1 MQDQQQP
8 FQGVNIVE
16 FGQFV
21 AVPFSAQLLAEGG
34 AHVIKVESLEG
45 DPTRLLGQIAKG
57 ETRVFISRNRGK
69 HSLPLHLSNAMAK
82 PVIDALLAW
91 ADVALMNFR
100 PGIAEKLG
108 LDAGVLV
115 PKYPSLIVGTVTPF
129 GPQGPEAGLAGMDI
143 VVQARSGLMAANGRT
158 HEGRPVPGDPVSADY
173 MCAMSLAFG
182 VASALLRRE
191 KTGLGGTVDVS
202 LMQAAMTLANN
213 QLIRSENRD
222 AERHRT
228 ILEDLDA
235 QRQQGASFED
245 QAALVPSARNMPFLK
260 VYFRTYETADA
271 PIAIACGSHRLR
283 VSFITAIGLADP
295 ALESTE
301 RIDWSEHYDEL
312 HRRAEATMKTKCSK
326 DWIEVISAVG
336 VPVSAVKFP
345 LELFDDPQAKAN
357 NMFHSLQHPTAGVMN
372 VLSPPVTLDNEG
384 FKPGVATAEFGS
396 ETDSVLDMLGFSK
409 ADVDAMVADGITHRG

>member
-8 FQGVNIVE
+8 FQGVKIVE

-34 AHVIKVESLEG
+34 AHVIKVESLDG

-57 ETRVFISRNRGK
+57 ETRIFISRNRGK
-69 HSLPLHLSNAMAK
+69 HSLPLHLSNAEAK

-100 PGIAEKLG
+100 PGMAEKLG

-129 GPQGPEAGLAGMDI
+129 GQEGPEAALAGMDI

-158 HEGRPVPGDPVSADY
+158 QEGRPVPGDPVSADY

-191 KTGLGGTVDVS
+191 RTGLGGTVDVS
-202 LMQAAMTLANN
+202 LIQSAMTLANN

-228 ILEDLDA
+228 ILEDLDER
-235 QRQQGASFED
+235 RQNGASFEE
-245 QAALVPSARNMPFLK
+245 QAAAISSARSMPFLQ

-283 VSFITAIGLADP
+283 LSFITAIGLSDP
-295 ALESTE
+295 VLESTE
-301 RIDWSEHYDEL
+301 RIDWTEHYAAL
-312 HRRAEATMKTKCSK
+312 HQNAEATMRSK
-326 DWIEVISAVG
+326 SSEEWIKIISAAG
-336 VPVSAVKFP
+336 VPVSVVKFP
-345 LELFDDPQAKAN
+345 LELFDDPQTKAN
-357 NMFHSLQHPTAGVMN
+357 NMFHRLQHPTAGVMN
-372 VLSPPVTLDNEG
+372 VLSPPVALDNDG
-384 FKPGVATAEFGS
+384 FKPGMPTAEFGS
-396 ETDSVLDMLGFSK
+396 ETDSILDMLGFST
-409 ADVDAMVADGITHRG
+409 ADADALVSGGVTHRG

>member
-8 FQGVNIVE
+8 FHGVKIVE

-21 AVPFSAQLLAEGG
+21 AVPFSGQLLAEGG
-34 AHVIKVESLEG
+34 AHVIKIEALEG
-45 DPTRLLGQIAKG
+45 DPTRQLRQIAKG
-57 ETRVFISRNRGK
+57 ESRIFISRNRGK
-69 HSLPLHLSNAMAK
+69 HSLPLHLSNPATK

-100 PGIAEKLG
+100 PGMAEKLG
-108 LDAGVLV
+108 LDAETLV

-129 GPQGPEAGLAGMDI
+129 GRQGPDAGLAGMDI

-158 HEGRPVPGDPVSADY
+158 YEGRPVPGDPVSSDY

-213 QLIRSENRD
+213 QLIRSED
-222 AERHRT
+222 HDLKRHRE
-228 ILEDLDA
+228 ILQQLDLR
-235 QRQQGASFED
+235 RQAGASFEE
-245 QAALVPSARNMPFLK
+245 QAALIPSARSMPLLK

-283 VSFITAIGLADP
+283 VAFIDAIGLIDP
-295 ALESTE
+295 ALESTDE
-301 RIDWSEHYDEL
+301 SNWSEHYDEL
-312 HRRAEATMKTKCSK
+312 QERAEATMKSRASE
-326 DWIEVISAVG
+326 DWIKIISAVG
-336 VPVSAVKFP
+336 VPVSAIKFP

-357 NMFHSLQHPTAGVMN
+357 RMFHRLQHPTSGVMN
-372 VLSPPVTLDNEG
+372 VLSPPVALDNEG
-384 FKPGVATAEFGS
+384 FKPGFPTAEFGS
-396 ETDSVLDMLGFSK
+396 ETDSILDMLGFPST
-409 ADVDAMVADGITHRG
+409 AINTMVEAGITHRG

>member
-8 FQGVNIVE
+8 FAGVKIVE

-69 HSLPLHLSNAMAK
+69 HSLPLHLSSPAAR
-82 PVIDALLAW
+82 PVIEALLEW

-100 PGIAEKLG
+100 PGMAEKLE
-108 LDAGVLV
+108 LDAGALV

-129 GPQGPEAGLAGMDI
+129 GHEGPEAGLAGMDI

-158 HEGRPVPGDPVSADY
+158 FEGRPVPGDPVSADY

-191 KTGLGGTVDVS
+191 RTGLGGTVDVS
-202 LMQAAMTLANN
+202 LMQSAMTLANN
-213 QLIRSENRD
+213 QLTRSENRD
-222 AERHRT
+222 VERHRV
-228 ILEDLDA
+228 ILDDLAA
-235 QRQQGASFED
+235 QREQGASFEE

-283 VSFITAIGLADP
+283 SSFITAIGLSDP
-295 ALESTE
+295 ALDSTE
-301 RIDWSEHYDEL
+301 RIDWTEHYEEL
-312 HRRAEATMKTKCSK
+312 HHRAEETIKSK
-326 DWIEVISAVG
+326 PSQEWIKIISDAG

-345 LELFDDPQAKAN
+345 LELFDDPQTKAN
-357 NMFHSLQHPTAGVMN
+357 NMFHDLQHPTAGVMN
-372 VLSPPVTLDNEG
+372 VLSPPVTLDKEG
-384 FKPGVATAEFGS
+384 FKPGAATAEFGS
-396 ETDSVLDMLGFSK
+396 ETDSVLDMLGFSTG
-409 ADVDAMVADGITHRG
+409 DVDAMIADGITHRG

>member
-8 FQGVNIVE
+8 FHGVKIVE

-69 HSLPLHLSNAMAK
+69 HSLPLHLSNAAAK

-100 PGIAEKLG
+100 PGMAEKLA

-129 GPQGPEAGLAGMDI
+129 GHRGPEAGLAGMDI

-158 HEGRPVPGDPVSADY
+158 FEGRPIPGDPVSADY

-202 LMQAAMTLANN
+202 LMQSAMTLANN
-213 QLIRSENRD
+213 QLTRSENRD

-228 ILEDLDA
+228 ILKELDS
-235 QRQQGASFED
+235 QRQQGASFEE
-245 QAALVPSARNMPFLK
+245 QAALVPSARSMPFLK

-283 VSFITAIGLADP
+283 VSFIAAIGLSDP
-295 ALESTE
+295 VLDSTDK
-301 RIDWSEHYDEL
+301 IDWSEHYDEL
-312 HRRAEATMKTKCSK
+312 QQRAEATMKSK
-326 DWIEVISAVG
+326 SSEAWLKIISAAG
-336 VPVSAVKFP
+336 VPVSVIKFP
-345 LELFDDPQAKAN
+345 LELFDDPQATAN
-357 NMFHSLQHPTAGVMN
+357 NMFHRLQHPTAGVMN
-372 VLSPPVTLDNEG
+372 VLSPPVALDNDG
-384 FKPGVATAEFGS
+384 FKPGLATAEFGS
-396 ETDSVLDMLGFSK
+396 ETDSILGLLGFSQ
-409 ADVDAMVADGITHRG
+409 ADVEAMVASGITHRG